1 MRRLLLVL
9 LLLSSLSYAL
19 PSPSGG
25 GAEGGGRYSAYIEMP
40 RGYVSGMLVLLHEEE
55 TVKGSLFNEFGI
67 TALDFTYD
75 RQKDKVKLHSVVKM
89 MDRWYI
95 RRVLRRD
102 LREVLKGLEQGDSIY
117 EDKRYHINY
126 KFTPLHE

>member
-1 MRRLLLVL
+1 
-9 LLLSSLSYAL
+9 
-19 PSPSGG
+19 
-25 GAEGGGRYSAYIEMP
+25 MP
-40 RGYVSGMLVLLHEEE
+40 RGYVSGMLVLLHDDEVVGHASQRG

-75 RQKDKVKLHSVVKM
+75 RRKDKVKLHSVVKM

-102 LREVLKGLEQGDSIY
+102 LHEVLKGLEQGDSIY

>member
-1 MRRLLLVL
+1 MRRLLLAL
-9 LLLSSLSYAL
+9 LLLSSLQAFSQ
-19 PSPSGG
+19 
-25 GAEGGGRYSAYIEMP
+25 RYSAYIEMP

-75 RQKDKVKLHSVVKM
+75 RRKDKVKLHSVVKM

>member
-1 MRRLLLVL
+1 
-9 LLLSSLSYAL
+9 
-19 PSPSGG
+19 
-25 GAEGGGRYSAYIEMP
+25 MP
-40 RGYVSGMLVLLHEEE
+40 RGYVSGMLVLLSEEE
-55 TVKGSLFNEFGI
+55 CVKGSLFNEFGI

-75 RQKDKVKLHSVVKM
+75 RRKDKVKLHTVVKK

-102 LREVLKGLEQGDSIY
+102 LREVLKRMEQGDSIY

-126 KFTPLHE
+126 KFTPIDFPESPEIPETPESPESL

>member
-1 MRRLLLVL
+1 MRRLILVL
-9 LLLSSLSYAL
+9 LLWSSLQAVPQPHL
-19 PSPSGG
+19 
-25 GAEGGGRYSAYIEMP
+25 RYSAYIELP
-40 RGYVSGMLVLLHEEE
+40 RGYVSGMLVLHHEEE

-67 TALDFTYD
+67 TALDFTYC
-75 RQKDKVKLHSVVKM
+75 RRKDKVKLHSVVKM
-89 MDRWYI
+89 MDKWYI

-102 LREVLKGLEQGDSIY
+102 LREVLKRIEQGDSIY

>member
-9 LLLSSLSYAL
+9 LLLSSLQAFSQ
-19 PSPSGG
+19 PSTLNPQ
-25 GAEGGGRYSAYIEMP
+25 RYTAYISMP
-40 RGYVSGMLVLLHEEE
+40 RGYVSGMLVLLSEEE
-55 TVKGSLFNEFGI
+55 CVKGSLFNEFGI

-75 RQKDKVKLHSVVKM
+75 RQKDKVKLHSMVKM

>member
-9 LLLSSLSYAL
+9 LLLSSLQAFSQ
-19 PSPSGG
+19 
-25 GAEGGGRYSAYIEMP
+25 RYSAYISMP
-40 RGYVSGMLVLLHEEE
+40 RGYVSGMLVLLREDES
-55 TVKGSLFNEFGI
+55 VKGSLFNEFGI

-75 RQKDKVKLHSVVKM
+75 RRKDKVKLHSVVKM

-102 LREVLKGLEQGDSIY
+102 LREVIKRIEQGDSIY
-117 EDKRYHINY
+117 EDTRYHINY
-126 KFTPLHE
+126 KFTPMPPSSM